1 MRDRITDRF
10 VAMLANKLTLAEP
23 QAEAL
28 YEAGYADPRDVRAL
42 KDAELL
48 AIPGIGQASV
58 NKIRRKP

>member
-1 MRDRITDRF
+1 MRDRITERF
-10 VAMLANKLTLAEP
+10 VRMFENKLAIAEP

-48 AIPGIGQASV
+48 AIPGVGQATLD
-58 NKIRRKP
+58 KIRRKV